1 MSRRRRG
8 EHSKE
13 TSSGT
18 TAPLERAS
26 SPPTP
31 ILVSLTELPPSWE
44 TRALKVLKSNE
55 QPLHVEIALISRE
68 TASDSH
74 KAPLPCWTPPQRT
87 GPDPHGHSPSHKT
100 HLLTFTEQ
108 PSLGT
113 PSGPGRKYPSL
124 THLLQE
130 QPWIP

>member
-26 SPPTP
+26 SPPP
-31 ILVSLTELPPSWE
+31 PPLLVSLTELPPSWE

-55 QPLHVEIALISRE
+55 QPLHVEIALIS
-68 TASDSH
+68 
-74 KAPLPCWTPPQRT
+74 
-87 GPDPHGHSPSHKT
+87 
-100 HLLTFTEQ
+100 
-108 PSLGT
+108 
-113 PSGPGRKYPSL
+113 
-124 THLLQE
+124 
-130 QPWIP
+130 